1 MANISFESVR
11 YKNIL
16 STGNT
21 WTEVQL
27 NRSKSTLIIG
37 DNGAG
42 KSTML
47 DALTFALYGKPFRKI
62 KKNQLVNSINGKGL
76 EVEAKF
82 TISGSKFIIK
92 RGIKP
97 NYFEIWKNGEMLNQ
111 DAAARDYQA
120 YLEET
125 ILKLN
130 HKSFGQVVVLGSSTF
145 VPFMQ
150 LRAGE
155 RREVIEDLL
164 DIQIFT
170 VMNTLLKDKLSD
182 NKETIKDI
190 KYRIDLLD
198 SQIASAKT
206 HNESIRKLREGEVDK
221 LKEKLRE
228 QIAIVEAEQEA
239 VDTLIQEVTGLNDD
253 IKDKPETKKKLKE
266 LQELDRELANKHK
279 ALTKEVAFYQ
289 DHDNCPTCKQGIE
302 HDFKQDTITQHNTK
316 TTEIEEARAEL
327 ESKSSKL
334 EGRIDEIDD
343 VENVI
348 SAKNLQMSE
357 HRMASKIAM
366 NSCKAI
372 KEELVGA
379 EEQVTESANNNIGDL
394 EKELKDCHSDQ
405 TELFESKETLSVV
418 ASMLKDGGIKTQII
432 KQYVPVMN
440 KLINKYLSAMD
451 FFVQFELDENF
462 NETIKS
468 RFRDVF
474 SYASFSEGE
483 KLRIDLALLFTWRAV
498 AKLRN
503 SVSTNLLIMDE
514 IMDSS
519 LDSSGTEEFL
529 KIIEELTADS
539 NIFIISHKGDQ
550 LFDKFHSVIRYEKVK
565 NFSRIAPQ
573 AA

>member
-1 MANISFESVR
+1 MILFEKVR

-21 WTEVQL
+21 FTEVFL
-27 NRSKSTLIIG
+27 NRSKSTLIVG

-62 KKNQLVNSINGKGL
+62 NKYQLLNSVNNKEL
-76 EVEAKF
+76 LVEAYF
-82 TISGSKFIIK
+82 SISGNAYVIK

-97 NYFEIWKNGEMLNQ
+97 GIFEVWKNGELLNQ
-111 DAAARDYQA
+111 DAAARDYQT

-130 HKSFGQVVVLGSSTF
+130 YKSFGQVVVLGSSTF

-150 LRAGE
+150 LKTGE
-155 RREVIEDLL
+155 RRDIIEDLL

-170 VMNTLLKDKLSD
+170 TMNTLLKERLSD
-182 NKETIKDI
+182 NKSEITDI
-190 KYRIDLLD
+190 KYQIDLLD
-198 SQIASAKT
+198 NKIDSAKT
-206 HNESIRKLREGEVDK
+206 HNESIRKIKETEVGKLKDK
-221 LKEKLRE
+221 LKDQVVFVEEE
-228 QIAIVEAEQEA
+228 QAKMEVLLDAIEELNNSIGDKAEQ
-239 VDTLIQEVTGLNDD
+239 
-253 IKDKPETKKKLKE
+253 KKKLAE
-266 LQELDRELANKHK
+266 FQEVNHDLTTRLNKLRK
-279 ALTKEVAFYQ
+279 DVEFYQ
-289 DHDNCPTCKQGIE
+289 KHDNCPTCKQGIE
-302 HDFKQDTITQHNTK
+302 HEFKEETIESSRSK
-316 TTEIEEARAEL
+316 ATEIETAKEEIGH
-327 ESKSSKL
+327 KSVVVDERL
-334 EGRIDEIDD
+334 CAIDL
-343 VENVI
+343 VEDTI
-348 SAKNLQMSE
+348 SEKNISVSE
-357 HRMASKIAM
+357 HRANVKIGM
-366 NSCKAI
+366 NTCKSI
-372 KEELVGA
+372 KKELDGAQQEVEEIDTSDIKQLEAELVNHH
-379 EEQVTESANNNIGDL
+379 ES
-394 EKELKDCHSDQ
+394 Q
-405 TELFESKETLSVV
+405 TELFDHKEILAVV
-418 ASMLKDGGIKTQII
+418 ASMLKDGGIKTRII

-468 RFRDVF
+468 RFRDEF
-474 SYASFSEGE
+474 SYSSISEGE

-498 AKLRN
+498 SKLRN

-519 LDSSGTEEFL
+519 LDSAGTEEFL

-550 LFDKFHSVIRYEKVK
+550 LYDKFHSVIKFEKVK
-565 NFSRIAPQ
+565 NFSRIATT
-573 AA
+573 